1 MKRALWAFFFVFLGA
16 PITTGNFIEKN
27 LSSPHY
33 LAQDI
38 KLNSKDDDLAYF
50 PRPVSISFDQKN
62 IYVVDA
68 KEDEIRVFSKSGA
81 FLKSIGRR
89 GQAPG
94 EFESPQD
101 IDIFDEKIYIS
112 ESSNSRIQIL
122 DINGKYLGGFKVLF
136 APDQVSVLEK
146 DRILVSELPLLPS
159 PGEKMIH
166 CFSSRG
172 KLLWENVEAYFSGDS
187 VYDTFRNF
195 IILNKGDRED
205 FFLIRKSNDRFIS
218 HFNKEGKATEKIEVA
233 KDLSFKKIVL
243 PLVPKKK
250 ELFGFCWD
258 CCFYKS
264 QFYWVAPEY
273 TAEKDLGPG
282 KQLAVISLAGT
293 IEAFIDLPDPV
304 KKISVENDLIY
315 ALDGENYLRI
325 FQILKK

>member
-1 MKRALWAFFFVFLGA
+1 MS
-16 PITTGNFIEKN
+16 GNFIGKN
-27 LSSPHY
+27 LIPPHY
-33 LAQDI
+33 LAQDV
-38 KLNSKDDDLAYF
+38 KLNLKDDDMAYF
-50 PRPVSISFDQKN
+50 PRPVSISYNHKN

-68 KEDEIRVFSKSGA
+68 KDNNIKVFSKSGA
-81 FLKSIGRR
+81 FIISIGRK

-101 IDIFDEKIYIS
+101 MDIFDEKIYVS

-146 DRILVSELPLLPS
+146 DRILVSKLPILPS
-159 PGEKMIH
+159 PREKMIH
-166 CFSSRG
+166 CFSSSG
-172 KLLWENVEAYFSGDS
+172 KLLWEKVEAYFSGDS
-187 VYDTFRNF
+187 IYDTFRNF
-195 IILNKGDRED
+195 IILNKGDHED
-205 FFLIRKSNDRFIS
+205 FFMIKKSDDRFIS
-218 HFNKEGKATEKIEVA
+218 HFTKEGEVTEKIEVS

-243 PLVPKKK
+243 PLISKKK

-258 CCFYKS
+258 CNFYKS
-264 QFYWVAPEY
+264 KFYGVVPEY

-282 KQLAVISLAGT
+282 KQLAVISLDGT

-315 ALDGENYLRI
+315 ALDSENYLRI
-325 FQILKK
+325 FQVIKK

>member
-1 MKRALWAFFFVFLGA
+1 MKRAFSAFFVFLCM
-16 PITTGNFIEKN
+16 PITAGNFIGDN
-27 LSSPHY
+27 LSPPHY
-33 LAQDI
+33 LVQDM
-38 KLNSKDDDLAYF
+38 KLNFKDDDLAYF
-50 PRPVSISFDQKN
+50 PCPVSISYNHKN

-68 KEDEIRVFSKSGA
+68 KDHVIKVFSKSGA
-81 FLKSIGRR
+81 FVMSIGRK

-101 IDIFDEKIYIS
+101 LDIFDEKIYVS
-112 ESSNSRIQIL
+112 ESFNSRIQIL
-122 DINGKYLGGFKVLF
+122 DMNGKYLGGFKVLF

-146 DRILVSELPLLPS
+146 DRILITERPIRPS

-166 CFSSRG
+166 CFSSSG
-172 KLLWENVEAYFSGDS
+172 KFLWEKAEAYFSGDS

-205 FFLIRKSNDRFIS
+205 FFMIKKSDDRFIS
-218 HFNKEGKATEKIEVA
+218 HFNKEGDVTEKIEVA

-243 PLVPKKK
+243 PLLPKKK

-258 CCFYKS
+258 CYFYRSK
-264 QFYWVAPEY
+264 FYWVVPEY

-282 KQLAVISLAGT
+282 KQLAVISLDGT

-304 KKISVENDLIY
+304 KKISAENDVIY

-325 FQILKK
+325 FQVIKK